1 MPVPTF
7 FKLLPLPA
15 CLPAFPACLSA
26 AAFLAASQQGCAGN
40 GIHLFAVWRLLN

>member
-15 CLPAFPACLSA
+15 CL
-26 AAFLAASQQGCAGN
+26 AFLPAYQLLHFWQPASRGASAMESICSLCGAC
-40 GIHLFAVWRLLN
+40 